1 MLSKC
6 TNPECSATFLYLHRG
21 KLFRIET
28 VGREDRRRLLEGQGG
43 AHKPMRRIE
52 FYWLCEDCAGK
63 MTLTFDKRNGVVV
76 RAQAPSL
83 PERAAATA
91 A

>member
-21 KLFRIET
+21 KLFRLET
-28 VGREDRRRLLEGQGG
+28 FGRADRRRLLEDQIGDS
-43 AHKPMRRIE
+43 KPMRRIE
-52 FYWLCEDCAGK
+52 FYWLCEDCAEK
-63 MTLTFDKRNGVVV
+63 MTVTFDKKEGIVV
-76 RAQAPSL
+76 RPRPSML
-83 PERAAATA
+83 ERAAATA